1 MTLQELFDKRAKLLT
16 EAKKILVGN
25 TDRDGKISSRFA
37 AQYESIETEIEDVT
51 RQIENQIANIDYT
64 QSQLQPMP
72 KGILTD
78 PQANPFDNYGVYQKA
93 GVAGKKYHANFIQA
107 FRDGFKSQVV
117 NYLREGSLPDGGY
130 LLPEEF
136 DSELVAKLKENNVLR
151 QISKVI
157 TTASTHKISIVA
169 SEPAAAWVAEGADI
183 PLTKPQFASKS
194 LGAFKLAIASKF
206 SNELLAD
213 SYFNLEAALIE
224 IFSRSISTAEE
235 ESMVNGQGV
244 TEPLGIIPALSQ
256 SASSF
261 ITSNGAEIRA
271 DDCIAL
277 YYTLERPY
285 RASAV
290 WLASDSAVAN
300 LRRLRDASQAFLWTN
315 SLVEGEPAQFLG
327 RPIYTSPHLPAVSSG
342 EVPLLF
348 GDFQNFFVIGDRGER
363 VIKPLHELFALS
375 DCSAYLMIQRVDC
388 VVTDYRAFKG
398 LKIK

>member
-1 MTLQELFDKRAKLLT
+1 MTNKELFELIKLREKHADEAKDFLDKHEKSDGTLSADDKRTYEYLT
-16 EAKKILVGN
+16 HRIGALTFEINNELAREETSEILKKIYPSGV
-25 TDRDGKISSRFA
+25 IS
-37 AQYESIETEIEDVT
+37 
-51 RQIENQIANIDYT
+51 NN
-64 QSQLQPMP
+64 
-72 KGILTD
+72 G
-78 PQANPFDNYGVYQKA
+78 YQKM
-93 GVAGKKYHANFIQA
+93 GVAGKEYRKNFVQA
-107 FRDGFKSQVV
+107 FRDGFQSQVV

-136 DSELVAKLKENNVLR
+136 DSALVTKLQESNVLR

-169 SEPAAAWVAEGADI
+169 SEPAASWVAEGADI
-183 PLTKPQFASKS
+183 PLTKPQFATKS
-194 LGAFKLAIASKF
+194 LGAFKLAIATKL
-206 SNELLAD
+206 SNELLSD
-213 SYFNLEAALIE
+213 SYYDLENALLG
-224 IFSRSISTAEE
+224 IFSRSLSAAEE

-300 LRRLRDASQAFLWTN
+300 LRRLRDANQAFLWTN

-363 VIKPLHELFALS
+363 VIKPLYELFALS